1 MEILEITIVTV
12 DSKKTTARWKTG
24 KPCVRWFAIIGKV
37 RSPKPRTTRQCRVP
51 ELHRHRW
58 SKICAWSRH
67 QCRLKMMASWSS
79 RYSLFWNIA
88 LTFKLRQVPPR
99 YSGLQ
104 SLLSCPHGVVIH
116 ARWKRM
122 AWRNWYDQRWEG
134 WNGGKS
140 MHGVKHSWSGTAIV
154 PRDNENNSHI
164 TESMCQRSNET
175 FAILSASIRTFY
187 EWTIFSA
194 LKKLM
199 DIRWIANIGSS
210 AWELSWLE
218 TSSPQFT
225 EKTIAIRSMYRG
237 IFQYRDVSVF

>member
-1 MEILEITIVTV
+1 MEDE
-12 DSKKTTARWKTG
+12 W
-24 KPCVRWFAIIGKV
+24 CF
-37 RSPKPRTTRQCRVP
+37 
-51 ELHRHRW
+51 
-58 SKICAWSRH
+58 
-67 QCRLKMMASWSS
+67 RLS
-79 RYSLFWNIA
+79 RYSKFLFRRWLTSMFTSVSFWKIAAMLVQSSTSFRRGGWGVSSLILCTHRDSVSKMALLWVFLFRPWLTIFLFWNIA

-116 ARWKRM
+116 ARWERM
-122 AWRNWYDQRWEG
+122 AWRNWYDERWEG
-134 WNGGKS
+134 WNGGKG
-140 MHGVKHSWSGTAIV
+140 MRGVKRSWSGTAIV
-154 PRDNENNSHI
+154 PRDNENNSH

-187 EWTIFSA
+187 EWIIFSA

-237 IFQYRDVSVF
+237 IFQYRDVPVF